1 MMVVSNMLPMLP
13 YASINDMLSHINDSV
28 NLWGDTGAKIF
39 GILVL
44 VVGMIALG
52 QAILDLRKHQPS
64 GMHWLVAILGL
75 LVGGYFLGGIKNFK
89 SVATTQGQDSVNKAL
104 DGQG

>member
-1 MMVVSNMLPMLP
+1 MVVSNMLPMLP
-13 YASINDMLSHINDSV
+13 YASINTMLTHINDSV

-75 LVGGYFLGGIKNFK
+75 LIGGYFLKGISNFK
-89 SVATTQGQDSVNKAL
+89 TVATDQGQDSVNKAL
-104 DGQG
+104 TGQG

>member
-44 VVGMIALG
+44 VVGMVALG

-75 LVGGYFLGGIKNFK
+75 LIGGYFLKGISNFK
-89 SVATTQGQDSVNKAL
+89 SVATDQGQDSVNKAL
-104 DGQG
+104 TGQG